1 MKKFTLWVARKLIVD
16 SDQVEDSKIREK
28 YGLLEGW
35 VSIVGNTLLFVFKLV
50 IGLTVNSISLIAD
63 AVHSLSDTAT
73 SIVVI
78 AGFKISNKPPDPE
91 HPYGHGR
98 AEYIATLIISILL
111 VVTGVEFIRS
121 SFERITHP
129 EKITATIGL
138 LLAVFATI
146 VIKELMGQFSKYLG
160 LAIESD
166 TLEADFWHHRTDA
179 ISSGLVLIALIAGNF
194 GIPSLDGYAGLGVAG
209 ILIYTGFDIARG
221 AVDTL
226 LGRPPKPSL
235 VQKIR
240 KKARDIPKVIDA
252 HDIVVHN
259 YGNHS
264 FINLHIEVDEKE
276 DVMVMHDAAEAVEE
290 LFRREMNAY
299 ATVHIDPISID
310 STEVKQVRDAMN
322 KIVKLEER
330 VQGFHDLR
338 IVHTEE
344 YHRALMDIMLKQD
357 TPDSEIESVTEK
369 VKRQLNEEFPD
380 IEFHIQV
387 TPLHKFK

>member
-1 MKKFTLWVARKLIVD
+1 MKTFTLWVARKLIPGA
-16 SDQVEDSKIREK
+16 DQVEDSKIREK

-35 VSIVGNTLLFVFKLV
+35 VSIVVNTLLFVLKLI
-50 IGLTVNSISLIAD
+50 IGLLVNSIALIAD
-63 AVHSLSDTAT
+63 AIHSLSDTAT

-111 VVTGVEFIRS
+111 VVTGVEFIRTA
-121 SFERITHP
+121 FDRITNP
-129 EKITATIGL
+129 QKITATIGL
-138 LLAVFATI
+138 LIVVFATI
-146 VIKELMGQFSKYLG
+146 VIKEAMGQFSKYLG
-160 LAIESD
+160 RAIESD

-179 ISSGLVLIALIAGNF
+179 ISSGLVLIALIAGDF
-194 GIPSLDGYAGLGVAG
+194 GFPSLDGYAGLGVAA

-235 VQKIR
+235 VHKIR
-240 KKARDIPKVIDA
+240 KMARNIPHVIDV

-276 DVMVMHDAAEAVEE
+276 DVMLMHDAAEAVEE

-299 ATVHIDPISID
+299 ATVHIDPISVD
-310 STEVKQVRDAMN
+310 SAEVQAVRNAMED
-322 KIVKLEER
+322 IVKIDDAVE
-330 VQGFHDLR
+330 GFHDLR

-344 YHRALMDIMLKQD
+344 YYRALMDIMLRHD
-357 TPDSEIESVTEK
+357 IDESKIDEVIDE
-369 VKRQLNEEFPD
+369 VKERLNKKFPE
-380 IEFHIQV
+380 IEFHLQV
-387 TPLHKFK
+387 TPLHRFK